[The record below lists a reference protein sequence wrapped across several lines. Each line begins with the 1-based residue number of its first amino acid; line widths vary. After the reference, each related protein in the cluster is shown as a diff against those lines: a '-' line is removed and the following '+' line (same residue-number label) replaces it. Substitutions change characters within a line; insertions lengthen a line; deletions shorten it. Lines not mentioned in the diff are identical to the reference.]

1 MEYGLLKGILI
12 GRGSLVGNVRG
23 RGQLSGSVHP
33 QCVLTGAISSQG
45 QLTGQVYGRGS
56 LSAAISA
63 RGVLVGTL
71 TVGGGVDYDTYMLVY
86 EDGTEVPAVYVDDEV
101 TFTAT
106 ANDIRIDTVAAT
118 ATGVTV
124 GTKVIPS
131 YHTTEG
137 SKAILPGMEL
147 TIPIESPLHLY
158 DYTKLQAII
167 CPFNN
172 SLIESVA
179 AEKVSINDNVYPVNS
194 VEPIAVVRKNASASQ
209 IELGIANDLEI
220 PYIIK
225 YFTYKEIK

>member
-137 SKAILPGMEL
+137 YTFISSGNEFAIFMFDD
-147 TIPIESPLHLY
+147 SC
-158 DYTKLQAII
+158 DFTKLQCII
-167 CPFNN
+167 CPFSGDVVTSVFADKVVIDNHTYSVQSSTVLGNVTVDSTTNTIKLGVVNN
-172 SLIESVA
+172 SDTIYM
-179 AEKVSINDNVYPVNS
+179 I
-194 VEPIAVVRKNASASQ
+194 R
-209 IELGIANDLEI
+209 
-220 PYIIK
+220 
-225 YFTYKEIK
+225 YFTYKEEY